1 MGSTRIRPWNR
12 PQLAGYAGPQ
22 QPPPAVLRL
31 PGRRRFQTGGRK
43 HPDVSEDDR
52 FFLLL
57 CGMHQLFT
65 APEHAAGSVAKASA
79 LRAPTR
85 SETDSPTPPGGH
97 PNLRLRT

>member
-12 PQLAGYAGPQ
+12 PQPAGYAGPP
-22 QPPPAVLRL
+22 QPPPAFLRL
-31 PGRRRFQTGGRK
+31 PGRRRFRTGGRK
-43 HPDVSEDDR
+43 HHGVSEDDR

-65 APEHAAGSVAKASA
+65 APEHVAGSVAKASA
-79 LRAPTR
+79 LRAPARTG
-85 SETDSPTPPGGH
+85 TGSPTPPGGP